1 MRETTATILWE
12 GWTALALC
20 AAAVFWPGSE
30 ALTYPAVLWPGLALA
45 LAVPAGW
52 GFWAVTAVPEALPP
66 EQLLEKQ
73 KPPYRLSDTEVLF
86 VSRSLDQV

>member
-12 GWTALALC
+12 GWTALVLC
-20 AAAVFWPGSE
+20 AAAVFWPGST

-45 LAVPAGW
+45 LAVPTGW
-52 GFWAVTAVPEALPP
+52 AVWAVTACPALLPP

-73 KPPYRLSDTEVLF
+73 KPPYRVPGTEVLF
-86 VSRSLDQV
+86 VSRSLDQQ